1 MKTLGLASLF
11 LALTPAMPAL
21 AQYTTQSPPPAGQ
34 GITRDAF
41 VARQMGRIMA
51 ADTDGDGRVSKA
63 ELTAMMAGRGD
74 PDRQFTRM
82 DSNGDGYLDK
92 AEITAALTARFNR
105 MDRNGDGV
113 LTPDERMRPGDG
125 MRGGMRGGMHGEGGA
140 GGQEGMG
147 DHAMQGDGQ
156 QNPS

>member
-21 AQYTTQSPPPAGQ
+21 AQDTTQSPPPAGQ
-34 GITRDAF
+34 GVTRDAF

-92 AEITAALTARFNR
+92 AEITAGLTERFNR

-113 LTPDERMRPGDG
+113 LTPDERMRPGEG
-125 MRGGMRGGMHGEGGA
+125 MRGGGMRGGA

-147 DHAMQGDGQ
+147 DHGMQGDGQ

>member
-21 AQYTTQSPPPAGQ
+21 AQDTTQSPPPAGQ
-34 GITRDAF
+34 GVTRDAF

-92 AEITAALTARFNR
+92 AEITAALTERFNR

-113 LTPDERMRPGDG
+113 LTPDERMRPGEG
-125 MRGGMRGGMHGEGGA
+125 MRGGGMRGGA

-147 DHAMQGDGQ
+147 DHGMQGDGQ

>member
-1 MKTLGLASLF
+1 MASLF

-21 AQYTTQSPPPAGQ
+21 AQDTTQSPPPAGQ
-34 GITRDAF
+34 GVTRDAF

-92 AEITAALTARFNR
+92 AEITAGLTERFNR

-113 LTPDERMRPGDG
+113 LTPDERMRPGEG
-125 MRGGMRGGMHGEGGA
+125 MRGGGMRGGA

-147 DHAMQGDGQ
+147 DHGMQGDGQ

>member
-21 AQYTTQSPPPAGQ
+21 AQDAPQSPPAAGQ

-74 PDRQFTRM
+74 PDRQFARM

-92 AEITAALTARFNR
+92 AEITAALTERFNR

-113 LTPDERMRPGDG
+113 LTPDERMRPGEG
-125 MRGGMRGGMHGEGGA
+125 MRGGGMRGGAGGEG
-140 GGQEGMG
+140 GMG
-147 DHAMQGDGQ
+147 DHGMQGDGQ